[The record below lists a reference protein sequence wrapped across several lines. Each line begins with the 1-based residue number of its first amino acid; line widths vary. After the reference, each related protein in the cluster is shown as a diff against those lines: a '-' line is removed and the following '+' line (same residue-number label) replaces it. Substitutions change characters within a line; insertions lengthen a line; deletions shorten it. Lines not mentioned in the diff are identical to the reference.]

1 MPPQVCKIGR
11 QTAQRMSRSELFC
24 SGVLEMKR
32 AASGFQKR
40 LLVCRMLLVAGSAL
54 NTKVRIARERMGRL
68 RCDSVGSRATMSA
81 TCVPSLAE
89 NGPADEEQWAV
100 EFSDYSG
107 ACMLFVPKVAV
118 CNRLAASRDPNRV

>member
-1 MPPQVCKIGR
+1 MPPHVCEIGR
-11 QTAQRMSRSELFC
+11 RTAQRMSRSELFC
-24 SGVLEMKR
+24 SRVLEMRR

-40 LLVCRMLLVAGSAL
+40 MLVCWVLLVVASAL
-54 NTKVRIARERMGRL
+54 NTKVQIARERVGRL

-89 NGPADEEQWAV
+89 NGSADEEQWAV
-100 EFSDYSG
+100 EFLDCSG
-107 ACMLFVPKVAV
+107 AYMLFVPKAAV